1 MIKYQYNLWKGVNMK
16 TNDENFVINLAISV
30 GKIMLESGAEIY
42 RVEETIER
50 MISSKIDSKVDVFV
64 LPTGI
69 IVSAKSS
76 TDSITRLERIQ
87 SSKIDL
93 EAISRA
99 NSFSRIYT
107 QNSLTDE
114 ELDVLLMSLTDIP
127 KFSKKTTMFFTG
139 LAGGL
144 FTGLTG
150 GSFLETIITFIASL
164 SVGLILD
171 KLSKFKPNFFIKNII
186 GGFLIATIGVLSY
199 FLFKSFGINLDYNRI
214 IIGSLMTLVPGVAL
228 TNGIRDLISGELIA
242 GGARILEAIF
252 IAIALAFGV
261 GIALQISFSF
271 V

>member
-1 MIKYQYNLWKGVNMK
+1 MNS
-16 TNDENFVINLAISV
+16 NDENFVINLAINV

-50 MISSKIDSKVDVFV
+50 MITSKLDSKVDVFV

-69 IVSAKSS
+69 IVSVKSS
-76 TDSITRLERIQ
+76 TNSTTRLERIHSTQ
-87 SSKIDL
+87 LNL

-107 QNSLTDE
+107 QNNLSEKELEILLT
-114 ELDVLLMSLTDIP
+114 SLTDIP
-127 KFSKKTTMFFTG
+127 QFSKRTTFIFTG
-139 LAGGL
+139 IAGGL

-150 GSFLETIITFIASL
+150 GSILETLIAFVASI
-164 SVGLILD
+164 SVGYLLT
-171 KLSKFKPNFFIKNII
+171 KLARFNPNFFIKNII
-186 GGFLIATIGVLSY
+186 GGFLIAGIGVLSY
-199 FLFKSFGINLDYNRI
+199 FIFEKFGFYLDYNRI
-214 IIGSLMTLVPGVAL
+214 IIGPLMTLVPGVAL

-242 GGARILEAIF
+242 GGAKIIEAIF

-271 V
+271 I